1 MRKTSIVVAIAM
13 ALTVVTAS
21 VAVAH
26 DGPTCSS
33 GSPLGELAT
42 HGQHI
47 VGDYVTGNGSGTQAW
62 PPNGTVGDG
71 GGVAIAGG
79 PGPGF
84 HFGLGVPPGASF
96 CTDGAQSGVIYT
108 NPGQGRPKNP

>member
-1 MRKTSIVVAIAM
+1 MKKTAFVTAIVM
-13 ALTVVTAS
+13 ALTVMTAS

-33 GSPLGELAT
+33 GTPLGDLAT

-47 VGDYVTGNGSGTQAW
+47 IGDYVTGNGSGTQAW
-62 PPNGTVGDG
+62 PPQGTVGGG
-71 GGVAIAGG
+71 GGVAVAGG

-84 HFGLGVPPGASF
+84 HFTIGAPPGASF
-96 CTDGAQSGVIYT
+96 CNDANSGVIYT
-108 NPGQGRPKNP
+108 NPGQGRPQNP